1 MTARPPIEADQE
13 QHLRGLSTESREA
26 LMVRAAKLYYD
37 LERTQAEI
45 GRELGLNRFQVA
57 RLLKEAREVG
67 ILRIEIVPR
76 SYRRPELEVALQR
89 RFSLAEAIV
98 VAEGDT
104 EAASLAAVADAAAV
118 YLTGLSPS
126 PRLIGVSWGRTM
138 SAVAER
144 LQSGWSE
151 GVEVVLLN
159 GATHLRSTG
168 GPTNTVAERFAELG
182 HGTATLLPAPAIV
195 GLAATCAALSADP
208 IIADVIARAEAAPVA
223 CFGLGSMATSSV
235 LHISGYID
243 AGTLAAL
250 RARGAVGDILGHIID
265 AEGAIVDPELDAR
278 TIGLA
283 PGRLRDKALSIGIC
297 TGTARHAIARAALNA
312 RYINVIITDEAT
324 AANAL
329 AGG

>member
-1 MTARPPIEADQE
+1 VTLRPHADVEQE
-13 QHLRGLSTESREA
+13 QHLRGLSAESREA

-57 RLLKEAREVG
+57 RLLKEAREIG

-76 SYRRPELEVALQR
+76 ARRRPDLEVALQK
-89 RFSLAEAIV
+89 RFDMRDAIV
-98 VAEGDT
+98 VAESGN
-104 EAASLAAVADAAAV
+104 EAVAIAAVAEAAA
-118 YLTGLSPS
+118 LHLAGLSPS

-144 LQSGWSE
+144 LSAGWAD

-159 GATHLRSTG
+159 GATHLRSTA
-168 GPTNTVAERFAELG
+168 GPTNTVAERFAEQG
-182 HGTATLLPAPAIV
+182 RGTATLLPAPAIV

-208 IIADVIARAEAAPVA
+208 IIATVLARGTAAPIA

-235 LHISGYID
+235 LHVSGYID
-243 AGTLAAL
+243 AEMLADL
-250 RARGAVGDILGHIID
+250 RARGAVGDILGHIVD

-278 TIGLA
+278 TIGIR
-283 PGRLRDKALSIGIC
+283 PETLRDKDLSIGIC
-297 TGTARHAIARAALNA
+297 SGEARHSIALAALKA
-312 RYINVIITDEAT
+312 RYVNVLITDETT
-324 AANAL
+324 AAFAL
-329 AGG
+329 NH